1 MANIDK
7 IVENIRKKT
16 ENANGTIGIILGHCF
31 NDFLEYIDNKIEI
44 PFKDISGLKVLGS
57 DVDENKL
64 VFGSIYNKKVIV
76 LIGRV
81 HYSLGYEVDDIA
93 TPIYLLKELGCQKLI
108 LCSSVG
114 AINHKIK
121 VGDIVT
127 FVDQINLTGRNPLIG
142 AEITRYGHKFID
154 MIEPYNNDIINIL
167 LNTAKQEMGIKVKKG
182 VVVEF
187 PGPTA
192 ETVSET
198 KFASMIG
205 ADVIGFNNCCE
216 AIAAKYCNLPLVS
229 YALVTNHASAFTNT
243 KVKHEDIVYNR
254 KCASS
259 YYLELLARFIK
270 KL

>member
-1 MANIDK
+1 MVNIDK
-7 IVENIRKKT
+7 IIENIRKKV
-16 ENANGTIGIILGHCF
+16 ENANGTVGIILGHSF
-31 NDFLEYIDNKIEI
+31 NDFIEYVDNKVEI

-57 DVDENKL
+57 DIDENKF
-64 VFGSIYNKKVIV
+64 VFGSIYDKKVIV
-76 LIGRV
+76 VIGRI
-81 HYSLGYEVDDIA
+81 HYSFGYDIEDVA
-93 TPIYLLKELGCQKLI
+93 TPIYLLKELGCKNLI

-114 AINHKIK
+114 AINPKIN

-127 FVDQINLTGRNPLIG
+127 FTDQINLTGRNPLNG
-142 AEITRYGHKFID
+142 VDVKRYGHKFID
-154 MIEPYNNDIINIL
+154 MIDPYNQDMVKKLIEI
-167 LNTAKQEMGIKVKKG
+167 AKQEMRIKVKKG
-182 VVVEF
+182 VIVEF

-216 AIAAKYCNLPLVS
+216 VIAAKYCNLPLIS

-259 YYLELLARFIK
+259 YYLELLARLVK
-270 KL
+270 KI